1 MCQEER
7 RRASPSKK
15 KTIQESWKFNLSPVN
30 RAPRAQPWSA
40 AAEPLEILHER
51 SSPHGTRKGRQN
63 SRGGTG
69 SSALRDSLGTSP
81 QELQWKGSSLLEVV
95 SCPQTQ
101 HARSPSSQRF
111 SLERFL
117 PSKGSSKMEPF
128 SLSLKVCRYMALFSI
143 LPLPAGH
150 EGQSG
155 AGWSRES
162 RIRTSQHRGSHRAA
176 SPAGT
181 KPKREGCSGWRHG
194 RLRAHIDPHTSPP
207 GRSILLLPPPSP
219 LPFPG
224 SPPLTHPRRTGF
236 PWLSTPP
243 PRRDGRDRKRQRGP
257 GDLSPPPTRTPPTP
271 PAASH
276 GLPAGSGCGRAE
288 RELS

>member
-30 RAPRAQPWSA
+30 TAPRAQPWSA
-40 AAEPLEILHER
+40 AAEPREILHER
-51 SSPHGTRKGRQN
+51 SSPHRTRKGRQN

-81 QELQWKGSSLLEVV
+81 QELQWKGSSRLGVV

-194 RLRAHIDPHTSPP
+194 RLRAHIDPHISPP
-207 GRSILLLPPPSP
+207 RALHPSATPSLPPPVPGKSP
-219 LPFPG
+219 TH
-224 SPPLTHPRRTGF
+224 SPTQ
-236 PWLSTPP
+236 
-243 PRRDGRDRKRQRGP
+243 DGIP
-257 GDLSPPPTRTPPTP
+257 VALNT
-271 PAASH
+271 PAATRWP
-276 GLPAGSGCGRAE
+276 G
-288 RELS
+288 